1 MPTQSPS
8 EGCKTP
14 ITVTLRYS
22 SSARLDFRL
31 TLILGEGLMT
41 LKGHSGSFLRFN
53 SRKSEIAV
61 WFLCMAME
69 SICEGCNGHDKE
81 GEELRKNVTN
91 MMNSTLKTQQELL
104 GSMRELRDKV
114 MILNLE
120 YCSNLV

>member
-1 MPTQSPS
+1 MMFSISP
-8 EGCKTP
+8 
-14 ITVTLRYS
+14 
-22 SSARLDFRL
+22 
-31 TLILGEGLMT
+31 LILGEGLMT
-41 LKGHSGSFLRFN
+41 LKGHSGNFLQFN
-53 SRKSEIAV
+53 SRKSEIVV

-104 GSMRELRDKV
+104 GSMRELQDKV